1 YTPATNL
8 LFGLREALKMLLEE
22 EGLDAVFARH
32 GRHAEA
38 TRRAVTGWGLEVLC
52 AEPREHSNSLTA
64 VLVPDGYD
72 ADRVRDIILDG
83 IQEAVLRR
91 LGQRIGGYKVGF
103 SPEGGIFC
111 APIFASRVHTSPT
124 SLPAKGFHLIG
135 IECEIGF
142 RLDQA
147 FGERARP
154 HTREQVLA
162 A

>member
-1 YTPATNL
+1 MTPEQIDEAARAL
-8 LFGLREALKMLLEE
+8 VAARKGQPIAALPDDLRPQSEA
-22 EGLDAVFARH
+22 DSYA
-32 GRHAEA
+32 
-38 TRRAVTGWGLEVLC
+38 
-52 AEPREHSNSLTA
+52 
-64 VLVPDGYD
+64 
-72 ADRVRDIILDG
+72 

-124 SLPAKGFHLIG
+124 SPPAKGFHLIG